1 LIKNGTL
8 TAELAAQFWLYVE
21 GLKIKPANI
30 LVAGGP
36 GSGKTTLLNA
46 LFSFIPKNE
55 RMVVIEDTLE
65 LNTDLEENCS
75 RLESDDELNLMDLVK
90 NSLRMRPDRIIVGE
104 VRGREAHDMMTAM
117 NIGKYCMGTV
127 HASTAREA
135 IIRLTNE
142 PMNVPELL
150 MTLVDVIV
158 VMRRYNLSNR
168 QTQRVV
174 GQLVETAGME
184 SDERVLLSFLWSYN
198 FAKSCFQESIV
209 SSIYRDRLAELSGY
223 TSKEVMDE
231 ISRRISLIKLLV
243 EKNIT
248 DFPKVTEI
256 CRRYMDN
263 PKIDLEELIKDFS

>member
-1 LIKNGTL
+1 
-8 TAELAAQFWLYVE
+8 
-21 GLKIKPANI
+21 
-30 LVAGGP
+30 
-36 GSGKTTLLNA
+36 
-46 LFSFIPKNE
+46 
-55 RMVVIEDTLE
+55 
-65 LNTDLEENCS
+65 
-75 RLESDDELNLMDLVK
+75 
-90 NSLRMRPDRIIVGE
+90 
-104 VRGREAHDMMTAM
+104 
-117 NIGKYCMGTV
+117 
-127 HASTAREA
+127 
-135 IIRLTNE
+135 
-142 PMNVPELL
+142 
-150 MTLVDVIV
+150 
-158 VMRRYNLSNR
+158 
-168 QTQRVV
+168 VV